1 MGAVHPEAHWA
12 RNDPQM
18 IRKEGV
24 IRVGHGVLDVP
35 DGTALVAARPRM
47 WPWA

>member
-18 IRKEGV
+18 IRKGGV

-35 DGTALVAARPRM
+35 DGTGSSKAQDVAMGMR
-47 WPWA
+47 